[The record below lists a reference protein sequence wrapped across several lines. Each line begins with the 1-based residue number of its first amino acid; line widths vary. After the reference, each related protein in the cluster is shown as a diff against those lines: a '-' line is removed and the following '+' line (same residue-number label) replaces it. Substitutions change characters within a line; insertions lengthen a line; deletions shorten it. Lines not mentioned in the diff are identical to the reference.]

1 MNTTTS
7 SIGRRQALALAAA
20 LTLAVG
26 TAVAAIGGIART
38 PAAGPAASTT
48 VTPALVQPAQSFHE
62 ADD

>member
-1 MNTTTS
+1 M
-7 SIGRRQALALAAA
+7 ALAAA

-38 PAAGPAASTT
+38 PAAAPPAAS
-48 VTPALVQPAQSFHE
+48 VTPALVQPAQHFHE

>member
-38 PAAGPAASTT
+38 PAAAPPAPSVTST
-48 VTPALVQPAQSFHE
+48 LVQPAQHFHA

>member
-1 MNTTTS
+1 MNTTPPS
-7 SIGRRQALALAAA
+7 SVGRRQAMALAAA

-38 PAAGPAASTT
+38 PAAAPPAAS
-48 VTPALVQPAQSFHE
+48 VTPALVQPAQHFPE